1 MRQFPTP
8 GHLAAVDEQTAL
20 RSWEGL
26 GYYRRVRSLQAI
38 AREIVNKFGGR
49 FPDNAEGLKRLPG
62 IGPYT
67 SGALLSFA
75 FNKAAPI
82 VDANVARVLARI
94 DNYSVP
100 VDSTEGQKYLWSRA
114 ESLVDPEHA
123 REFNSA
129 IMELGQTC
137 CSISSPDCLL
147 CPVRP
152 FCSAERPETLPVKN
166 PKPQVTRVEHHDI
179 LYIRGKSVLLA
190 KCPGRQAPCR
200 HVPLPPEGGRPH
212 PFPAPCPETDLQ
224 HYPLQGD
231 PLHPP
236 CDGYASPQGRR
247 GIRAAGQNPRA
258 AHGISGPQ
266 GAELPRPGQTA
277 GPYQMND
284 RLTPELVLSA
294 YCQGCFPMADPETG
308 EISFYEPDPRALI
321 PLDNRF
327 HIPHGLKR
335 ALNKKPFE
343 LRMDTA
349 FPEVVHACARTEQP
363 EEQWIDGQIEEAY
376 GKLHEMG
383 FAHSVECWD
392 EEGLQ
397 GGLYGVALGKA
408 FFGESMFHR
417 KTDASKIALVA
428 LVQYLRAHQ
437 FLFLDTQWT
446 TPHLLKFG
454 TYEVPAEE
462 YRKMLKRALAG

>member
-1 MRQFPTP
+1 MTDATPHFNVHAFRNALVEWFRREGKDYPWRRTTDPWHILVSELMLQQTTIPTVLGRYDRWMRQFPTP

-137 CSISSPDCLL
+137 CSISSPNCLL

-166 PKPQVTRVEHHDI
+166 PKPQVTRVEPTTFFTSAANPSCWPNARKASAMPACTASP
-179 LYIRGKSVLLA
+179 RG
-190 KCPGRQAPCR
+190 RTTT
-200 HVPLPPEGGRPH
+200 
-212 PFPAPCPETDLQ
+212 PFPCPM
-224 HYPLQGD
+224 
-231 PLHPP
+231 
-236 CDGYASPQGRR
+236 S
-247 GIRAAGQNPRA
+247 
-258 AHGISGPQ
+258 
-266 GAELPRPGQTA
+266 
-277 GPYQMND
+277 
-284 RLTPELVLSA
+284 
-294 YCQGCFPMADPETG
+294 
-308 EISFYEPDPRALI
+308 
-321 PLDNRF
+321 
-327 HIPHGLKR
+327 
-335 ALNKKPFE
+335 
-343 LRMDTA
+343 
-349 FPEVVHACARTEQP
+349 
-363 EEQWIDGQIEEAY
+363 
-376 GKLHEMG
+376 
-383 FAHSVECWD
+383 
-392 EEGLQ
+392 
-397 GGLYGVALGKA
+397 
-408 FFGESMFHR
+408 
-417 KTDASKIALVA
+417 
-428 LVQYLRAHQ
+428 
-437 FLFLDTQWT
+437 
-446 TPHLLKFG
+446 
-454 TYEVPAEE
+454 
-462 YRKMLKRALAG
+462 

>member
-1 MRQFPTP
+1 MTDATPHFNVHAFRNALVEWFRREGRDYPWRRTTDPWHILVSELMLQQTTIPTVLGRYDRWMRQFPTP

-190 KCPGRQAPCR
+190 KCPEGKR
-200 HVPLPPEGGRPH
+200 HAGMYRFPQREDEHTLSLPHVLKQTYSITRYRVTRYIHHVTDTPLLREGEEFVPLDKIHGLPM
-212 PFPAPCPETDLQ
+212 
-224 HYPLQGD
+224 
-231 PLHPP
+231 
-236 CDGYASPQGRR
+236 ASP
-247 GIRAAGQNPRA
+247 
-258 AHGISGPQ
+258 
-266 GAELPRPGQTA
+266 
-277 GPYQMND
+277 D
-284 RLTPELVLSA
+284 R
-294 YCQGCFPMADPETG
+294 
-308 EISFYEPDPRALI
+308 
-321 PLDNRF
+321 
-327 HIPHGLKR
+327 K
-335 ALNKKPFE
+335 ALNSP
-343 LRMDTA
+343 
-349 FPEVVHACARTEQP
+349 
-363 EEQWIDGQIEEAY
+363 
-376 GKLHEMG
+376 
-383 FAHSVECWD
+383 
-392 EEGLQ
+392 
-397 GGLYGVALGKA
+397 ALGK
-408 FFGESMFHR
+408 
-417 KTDASKIALVA
+417 L
-428 LVQYLRAHQ
+428 
-437 FLFLDTQWT
+437 LD
-446 TPHLLKFG
+446 HI
-454 TYEVPAEE
+454 
-462 YRKMLKRALAG
+462 R